1 MSSSGEY
8 KCPAGNLRMRIDL
21 QSAVETRDSIGGVV
35 RTWSTIATVWGEI
48 RPMNSR
54 ETVANSQV
62 VERITHFI
70 KIRQY
75 ANLRTTWRVK
85 YGSRIFNITGIRNID
100 ERGKVQVL
108 DAIEEGAT

>member
-8 KCPAGNLRMRIDL
+8 KCPAGNLRHRIEL
-21 QSAVETRDSIGGVV
+21 QSAVETRDAVGGVQY
-35 RTWSTIATVWGEI
+35 TWATVVSVWGDI
-48 RPMNSR
+48 RALNSR
-54 ETVANSQV
+54 ETVSNAQV
-62 VERITHFI
+62 VGRVTHFI

-75 ANLRTTWRVK
+75 AALRQTWRVK

-108 DAIEEGAT
+108 DAVEETT